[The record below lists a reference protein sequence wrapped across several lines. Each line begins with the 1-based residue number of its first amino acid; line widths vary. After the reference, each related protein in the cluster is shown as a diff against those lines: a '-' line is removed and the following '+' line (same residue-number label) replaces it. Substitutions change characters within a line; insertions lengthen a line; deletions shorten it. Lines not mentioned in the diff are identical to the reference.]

1 MSCVSLL
8 ESNKGDADDYLAI
21 LNDEHMAE
29 YQCCIFPVLWFAV
42 GIRLVEVRSM
52 GSATWVL
59 VLWDIVALLRFS

>member
-29 YQCCIFPVLWFAV
+29 YQCCIFPVL
-42 GIRLVEVRSM
+42 
-52 GSATWVL
+52 
-59 VLWDIVALLRFS
+59 